1 MKNGTIRLSAIILS
15 CLMILMS
22 FALASCADTGDENDQ
37 TTVAPVVSDTQS
49 ETFEETA
56 EDTTPEFP
64 EANYGDESFVVIS
77 RSPSA
82 SSYPAFYIGTEEPT
96 DVMSSAVYTRNTNTE
111 MKYGI
116 KIEQFAA
123 EKISTSIK
131 NGVDAGMLEY
141 DVILDQRSNLASLA
155 TAGYLYNFNNLNIDF
170 SNPWWDANCAE
181 GYEIDGKLYIMANDT
196 SVSNLAGARFF
207 YFNKNL
213 INNYQL
219 TSPHTYIQE
228 DQWTLEN
235 FLGLVNAVYTDDGD
249 GVRTGS
255 DVYGLL
261 METGATNGNAIH
273 MLVGCGV
280 QFSSK
285 DSNGMLTVDLD
296 LEKIDNIFGMLSPV
310 LKGETCLDYS
320 AASNGADYTE
330 FGNKYNYGRSL
341 FAQNHFLLFQGNMG
355 LSNQVS
361 DMEGDGY
368 GIAPN
373 PKYSADQESYYH
385 KMDKLSNIWG
395 IPNSTQLDYGMI
407 ANVMD
412 YWAYESSRT
421 VMPAYY
427 EITIKTRRINDPYDT
442 QMLDL
447 IKATI
452 FYDISE
458 VFGINVTSALWTGY
472 ANNAL
477 SSAWTAQSKAITRQ
491 IAEFNSTIESLE

>member
-1 MKNGTIRLSAIILS
+1 MKKSTLRFTSLFLICLILLTS
-15 CLMILMS
+15 CV
-22 FALASCADTGDENDQ
+22 FVSCADTGNEGDG
-37 TTVAPVVSDTQS
+37 TTVAPAATENAPDTA
-49 ETFEETA
+49 EGTE
-56 EDTTPEFP
+56 EDTTPVFT
-64 EANYGDESFVVIS
+64 EANYGGENFVVIS
-77 RSPSA
+77 RSPTA

-111 MKYGI
+111 EKYGI
-116 KIEQFAA
+116 KIEQMVGD
-123 EKISTSIK
+123 KISTSVR
-131 NGVDAGMLEY
+131 NGVDSGMLEF
-141 DVILDQRSNLASLA
+141 DVILDQRENLASLA
-155 TAGYLYNFNNLNIDF
+155 MSGYLYDFNSLNIDYTR
-170 SNPWWDANCAE
+170 PWWDTNCAE
-181 GYEIDGKLYIMANDT
+181 GYEIGGKLFIMANDT

-213 INNYQL
+213 IKDYQL

-228 DQWTLEN
+228 NKWTIDN
-235 FLGLVNAVYTDDGD
+235 FLTLVNAVHTDDGD

-255 DVYGLL
+255 DIYGLL

-280 QFSSK
+280 KFSEK
-285 DSNGMLTVDLD
+285 DANGKLVVNLDLD
-296 LEKIDNIFGMLSPV
+296 KIDAVFGKLSAV
-310 LKGETCLDYS
+310 LKGETCLTYS
-320 AASNGADYTE
+320 DASNGADYSE
-330 FGNKYNYGRSL
+330 FGSKYTYCRNL
-341 FAQNHFLLFQGNMG
+341 FAQDHFLFVQSSMG
-355 LSNQVS
+355 TSQQMS

-373 PKYSADQESYYH
+373 PKFSEDQESYYH

-395 IPNSTQLDYGMI
+395 IPNSETINYEMV

-442 QMLDL
+442 IMLDT
-447 IKATI
+447 IKSTI

-458 VFGINVTSALWTGY
+458 VFGIDVTTALWNGY
-472 ANNAL
+472 SNNSLA
-477 SSAWTAQSKAITRQ
+477 SAWATQSKAITRQ
-491 IAEFNSTIESLE
+491 LTTFNNDIEKLG